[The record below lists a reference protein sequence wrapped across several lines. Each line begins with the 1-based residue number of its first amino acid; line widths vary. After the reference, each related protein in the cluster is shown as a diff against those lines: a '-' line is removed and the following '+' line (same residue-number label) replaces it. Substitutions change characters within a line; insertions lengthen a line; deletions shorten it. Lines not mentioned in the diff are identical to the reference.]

1 MIARPAFVEPRHN
14 LGNTL
19 TAWIDTLA
27 PSGMCGV
34 QMDGA
39 TTRELIALLVA
50 CRAELGG
57 TPTVIDLC
65 ASEYAIGGAS

>member
-1 MIARPAFVEPRHN
+1 MIKRTAFVEPRHS

-39 TTRELIALLVA
+39 TTRELVALLVA

-57 TPTVIDLC
+57 APTVIDLC
-65 ASEYAIGGAS
+65 VTEYAIGGAS